1 LRSVKIAMEYSLFVV
16 LAPLA
21 AVVSLGAMVYIWR
34 YRAAPG
40 AVTLAALMLVVSGWL
55 VTNTFEL
62 VADTESSTLLGAKL
76 TYLFIPIAPVT
87 WLAFALQYTHRSS
100 WLARSRFALVCLIP
114 LVTSV
119 LAQTNEIH
127 GLIWKSYTFVS
138 INNLL
143 AMRVTAYGPWFWLNA
158 AYAYILVF
166 LGAFLVVKEYFTSFK
181 LYRQQSVWLVV
192 GAVAPLVANI
202 IYVFRLMPG
211 FRKDYSSISF
221 AFAGIAFA
229 LAIFRYRLFNLK
241 PIARKA
247 LIDSMSDGMVV
258 LDEQDRIVD
267 VNPAALAMIGL
278 SGDAIIGQPAAQVLR
293 PWQVVFE
300 SFQDARDLHTDIV
313 VEQVGTLRNYDL
325 RIWPLTD
332 RRGRVTGR
340 LVVWRDI
347 TERRQ
352 LETEQVKLI
361 VSLQEALTQVKT
373 LSGLL
378 PMCASCKK
386 IRDDQGYW
394 RQVEEYIA
402 THTGAEF
409 THGICPECATKLYP
423 QLYPDGRKQGAGDG
437 SS

>member
-1 LRSVKIAMEYSLFVV
+1 VKIAVEYTLFVV

-40 AVTLAALMLVVSGWL
+40 ALALAALMLVVSGWL
-55 VTNTFEL
+55 ITNTFEL

-76 TYLFIPIAPVT
+76 TYLFIPLAPVT
-87 WLAFALQYTHRSS
+87 WLAFALQYTRRSI
-100 WLARSRFALVCLIP
+100 WLAPSRFAAFCLIP

-119 LAQTNEIH
+119 LAQTNEMH

-143 AMRVTAYGPWFWLNA
+143 AMRVTGYGPWFWLNA
-158 AYAYILVF
+158 AYSYILVF
-166 LGAFLVVKEYFTSFK
+166 LGAFLIVKEYFASFK
-181 LYRQQSVWLVV
+181 LYRQQSVWLVI
-192 GAVAPLVANI
+192 GAAAPLVANL
-202 IYVFRLMPG
+202 IYVFRLFPG
-211 FRKDYSSISF
+211 FRKDYSPISF
-221 AFAGIAFA
+221 AFAGFIFA
-229 LAIFRYRLFNLK
+229 LAIFRYRLFDLK
-241 PIARKA
+241 PVARKV
-247 LIDSMSDGMVV
+247 LIDSMSDGMLV

-267 VNPAALAMIGL
+267 VNPAAQAMLGL
-278 SGDAIIGQPAAQVLR
+278 SGDAIIGQPATQVLCS
-293 PWQVVFE
+293 WQVVFE

-313 VEQVGTLRNYDL
+313 LEQAGRVCNYDL
-325 RIWPLTD
+325 RITPLTD

-347 TERRQ
+347 TDHKQ
-352 LETEQVKLI
+352 LEREQVKLI
-361 VSLQEALTQVKT
+361 VSLQEALAQVKT

-402 THTGAEF
+402 AHTEAEF
-409 THGICPECATKLYP
+409 THGICPECAARLYP